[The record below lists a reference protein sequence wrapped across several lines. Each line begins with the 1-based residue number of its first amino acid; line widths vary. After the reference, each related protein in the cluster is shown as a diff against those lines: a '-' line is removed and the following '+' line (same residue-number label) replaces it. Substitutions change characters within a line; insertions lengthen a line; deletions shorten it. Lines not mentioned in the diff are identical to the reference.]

1 MTKLVADQADGLRR
15 LLAHTPTRVVAVAAM
30 GPDGGATEA
39 AMNLGAA
46 LVQQGRDVLVLD
58 EHGGTAA
65 AICAAWAIDPLG
77 DLADVADRRLTCE
90 GAIARAGCGVG
101 VLPAPLGDRHA
112 EIDPRLLCRGGV
124 VLIAA
129 RIDGEGRLSSLAQ
142 AADELLLVL
151 QPNAAS
157 ITSAYAGIKRLH
169 YAHGLKQLRFL
180 VDGVAGPEE
189 AQQITTNLA
198 STGSRYLAVSL
209 EAAGWVRADPHLADA
224 RRLRQSVVEAFPA
237 SAAAVDFRRVAV
249 DMGGWPWRTRAPAA
263 RPARA
268 VAPPSHGPR
277 VELPRGRAMAAARS
291 AIA

>member
-1 MTKLVADQADGLRR
+1 LRR

-30 GPDGGATEA
+30 GPGGGATEA

-46 LVQQGRDVLVLD
+46 LVHQGKDVLVLD

-77 DLADVADRRLTCE
+77 DLADVADRRLSCE

-112 EIDPRLLCRGGV
+112 EIDPRALCRGGV

-129 RIDGEGRLSSLAQ
+129 RIDGQGRLSALAR

-151 QPNAAS
+151 HPNAAS

-198 STGSRYLAVSL
+198 RTGSQYLAVSL
-209 EAAGWVRADPHLADA
+209 ETAGWVRADPHLAHA

-249 DMGGWPWRTRAPAA
+249 DLGGWPWRTRASATP
-263 RPARA
+263 PARA
-268 VAPPSHGPR
+268 VAPPSHRPR
-277 VELPRGRAMAAARS
+277 VRATAAARS
-291 AIA
+291 ATA

>member
-15 LLAHTPTRVVAVAAM
+15 LLAHTPTRVVAVAGM
-30 GPDGGATEA
+30 GPGGGASEA

-46 LVQQGRDVLVLD
+46 LVHQGKDVLVLD
-58 EHGGTAA
+58 EYGATAA

-112 EIDPRLLCRGGV
+112 EVDPHSLCRGGV

-129 RIDGEGRLSSLAQ
+129 RIDGEGRLSQLAR
-142 AADELLLVL
+142 AADELVLVL
-151 QPNAAS
+151 APNAAS

-224 RRLRQSVVEAFPA
+224 RRLRQTVVEAFPA
-237 SAAAVDFRRVAV
+237 SAAAVDFRRVAA
-249 DMGGWPWRTRAPAA
+249 DMGGWPWRTAASPARAA
-263 RPARA
+263 RPVA
-268 VAPPSHGPR
+268 APPRGPR
-277 VELPRGRAMAAARS
+277 VELPLVRAMASPSS